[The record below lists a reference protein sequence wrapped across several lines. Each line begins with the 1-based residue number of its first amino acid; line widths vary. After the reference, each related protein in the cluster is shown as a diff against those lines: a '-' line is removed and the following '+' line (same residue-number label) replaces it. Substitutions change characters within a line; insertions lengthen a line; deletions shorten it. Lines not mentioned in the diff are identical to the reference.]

1 MASEL
6 KIRERLELWES
17 EKLAPQAARS
27 HESRGRG
34 RAEAEDPQRTVFQ
47 RDRDRVIHAKSFRR
61 LMHKTQVFLA
71 PASEHYRTRL
81 THTLEV
87 AQIARSIARALC
99 LNEDLAEAIS
109 LAHDLGHTPFGHAGE
124 EVLNRKLKNG
134 FRHSEQ
140 SLRVVDL
147 LEKDGQGLNLTF
159 EVRNGIMCHSKSKRG
174 VMAEPE
180 LFRPATLEAQV
191 VRLADSIAYINH
203 DIQDAIR
210 GGFLSA
216 QSLPPEAVKRL
227 GKTSSER
234 INTMVRDIISAS
246 AELSAI
252 RMSPAVLEA
261 TENLRLFLFKEVYD
275 SEKLKVEF
283 AKAARLLEG
292 LYTYFKEHPD
302 LIQELAPH
310 LPAGDPE
317 RRLCDFISG
326 MTDRY
331 ALDLY
336 AQLMLPHPWE
346 GRG

>member
-1 MASEL
+1 MTPDF
-6 KIRERLELWES
+6 KIRQRLELWER

-27 HESRGRG
+27 HESRGRV
-34 RAEAEDPQRTVFQ
+34 RPEAEDPQRTVFQ
-47 RDRDRVIHAKSFRR
+47 RDRDRIIHAKSFRR

-87 AQIARSIARALC
+87 AQIARSVARALS
-99 LNEDLAEAIS
+99 LNEDLAEAIA

-147 LEKDGQGLNLTF
+147 LEKDGKGLNLTF
-159 EVRNGIMCHSKSKRG
+159 EVRNGIMAHSKSKRG
-174 VMAEPE
+174 VMVEPD

-210 GGFLSA
+210 GGFLSPS
-216 QSLPPEAVKRL
+216 SLPPAAVKRL
-227 GKTSSER
+227 GRTSSER
-234 INTMVRDIISAS
+234 INTMVRDIIAAS
-246 AELSAI
+246 SELAAI

-283 AKAARLLEG
+283 GKAARLLEG
-292 LYTYFKEHPD
+292 LYTHFKEHPEQ
-302 LIQELAPH
+302 IQALAPH

-336 AQLMLPHPWE
+336 AQLMLPHPWQ
-346 GRG
+346 G